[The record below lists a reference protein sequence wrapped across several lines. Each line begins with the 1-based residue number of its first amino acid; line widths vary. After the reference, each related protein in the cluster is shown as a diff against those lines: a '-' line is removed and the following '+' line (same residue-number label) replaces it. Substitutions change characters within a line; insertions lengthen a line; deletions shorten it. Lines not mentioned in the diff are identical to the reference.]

1 MTIYGVV
8 LRIFGYIFCMCY
20 LGWLGCTEGTRRSI
34 ESIGR
39 SPRYYPEKYVLP
51 NERFRKRFRLEKKK
65 IPKWAI
71 VMFYTSY
78 VYIGLFFLSIVL
90 FIFLTH
96 KENVILIAQ
105 YIWIAITGPVLVYG
119 TFHHWLYSRS
129 LKIDR

>member
-1 MTIYGVV
+1 MTIYGAI
-8 LRIFGYIFCMCY
+8 LRIFGYIGGLCY
-20 LGWLGCTEGTRRSI
+20 LGWEACTEGTRGSI
-34 ESIGR
+34 KSIGR

-96 KENVILIAQ
+96 KENVILIAR

>member
-1 MTIYGVV
+1 MTIYGAI
-8 LRIFGYIFCMCY
+8 LRIFGYIGGLCY
-20 LGWLGCTEGTRRSI
+20 LGWEACTEGTRGSI
-34 ESIGR
+34 KSIGR

-51 NERFRKRFRLEKKK
+51 NERFRKRFRLDKKK

-105 YIWIAITGPVLVYG
+105 YIWIAITGPVLVYS
-119 TFHHWLYSRS
+119 TFYHWLYSRS

>member
-1 MTIYGVV
+1 MTIYGVI

-20 LGWLGCTEGTRRSI
+20 LGWLACTEGTRKAI

-51 NERFRKRFRLEKKK
+51 SERFRKRFRLEKKK
-65 IPKWAI
+65 IPKWSI
-71 VMFYTSY
+71 VLFYTSY
-78 VYIGLFFLSIVL
+78 VYIGLFLLSIAL

-96 KENVILIAQ
+96 KEDVILISR
-105 YIWIAITGPVLVYG
+105 YIWIAITGPVLVYS
-119 TFHHWLYSRS
+119 TFYHWLYSRS

>member
-1 MTIYGVV
+1 MTIYGAI
-8 LRIFGYIFCMCY
+8 LRIFGYIGGLCY
-20 LGWLGCTEGTRRSI
+20 LGWEACTEGTRGSI
-34 ESIGR
+34 KSIGR

-105 YIWIAITGPVLVYG
+105 YIWIAITGPVLVYV